1 MKEKW
6 AEKLPVKNRRASTPL
21 AATRPQKPLFCV
33 VPEVDKLIFT
43 CHASHFRETTDIN
56 RLKISL
62 WVVPYALL
70 SPKARVHGRPFK

>member
-6 AEKLPVKNRRASTPL
+6 AEKLQLKTGEQSTPL

-56 RLKISL
+56 RLKIAL
-62 WVVPYALL
+62 WAGPVRPAVTQ
-70 SPKARVHGRPFK
+70 SPRAW